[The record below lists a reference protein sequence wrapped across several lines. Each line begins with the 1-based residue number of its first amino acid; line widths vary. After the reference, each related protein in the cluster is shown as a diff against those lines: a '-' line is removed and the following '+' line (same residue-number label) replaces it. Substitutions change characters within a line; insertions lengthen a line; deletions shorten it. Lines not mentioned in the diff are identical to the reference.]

1 MHATTEQLLSL
12 RDGEP
17 VPAGVA
23 AHVDGCAHCAR
34 ELVRLGQARDGLR
47 RLPRL
52 EPPPSAWQEVL
63 LRAAPSPVSPAAGR
77 YRPRPAVPAALA
89 ASAVLAL
96 ALLLA
101 TGERET
107 GAPLPGTTTD
117 LVASTPAPASSVNG
131 AAMPE
136 LVERSRRLESALRAM
151 PAAPRVTRTGT
162 ALAVAELQDGI
173 FEIDSRLSARDIG
186 PEHEQALWR
195 QRVDL
200 MDALMQVRYAELAD
214 AR

>member
-23 AHVDGCAHCAR
+23 AHLDECAHCTR
-34 ELVRLGQARDGLR
+34 ELVRLEQARDGLR
-47 RLPRL
+47 CLPPL
-52 EPPPSAWQEVL
+52 QPPPSAWQEVL
-63 LRAAPSPVSPAAGR
+63 LRAAPGPAGPAAAR
-77 YRPRPAVPAALA
+77 YRPRPALLAALA
-89 ASAVLAL
+89 ASAVLAV

-107 GAPLPGTTTD
+107 GAPLRGTTTD
-117 LVASTPAPASSVNG
+117 LVASTPAPASSVEG
-131 AAMPE
+131 AGTPE

-151 PAAPRVTRTGT
+151 PAAPRVTRTST
-162 ALAVAELQDGI
+162 ALAVAELEDGI
-173 FEIDSRLSARDIG
+173 LEIDSTLSTRDIG
-186 PEHEQALWR
+186 PERQQALWR